1 MFPEDVA
8 EYIENEELTA
18 NDTSTTFN
26 GRAFLY
32 DFKKGDFIYKN
43 GAPIEV
49 TGMKALEVWIEKV
62 IRTERFRFKIYED
75 IEYGVS
81 IEDLIGSM
89 LPRGFTESELKREL
103 TESILLN
110 PFVEEL
116 TDWAFDINGSEW
128 RIAFTVV
135 TIDDAFV
142 MEVAA

>member
-18 NDTSTTFN
+18 NDTSSTFN

-49 TGMKALEVWIEKV
+49 TGMKALQVWIEKV

-128 RIAFTVV
+128 RITFTVV

>member
-8 EYIENEELTA
+8 EYIENEEITT
-18 NDTSTTFN
+18 NDTSSTFN
-26 GRAFLY
+26 GRTFLY
-32 DFKKGDFIYKN
+32 DFKIGDFIYKN

-49 TGMKALEVWIEKV
+49 VGIKALQVWIEKV

-81 IEDLIGSM
+81 IEDLFGSM
-89 LPRGFTESELKREL
+89 LPKGFVESELKREL

-110 PFVEEL
+110 PFVEEV
-116 TDWAFDINGSEW
+116 TDWDFEIEGSEW
-128 RIAFTVV
+128 KIAFTV
-135 TIDDAFV
+135 ISIEGAFE

>member
-8 EYIENEELTA
+8 EYIENEELIA
-18 NDTSTTFN
+18 NDTSSTFN

-49 TGMKALEVWIEKV
+49 TGIKALEVWIEKV
-62 IRTERFRFKIYED
+62 IRTERFRFKIYEEM
-75 IEYGVS
+75 EYGVS

-89 LPRGFTESELKREL
+89 LPRGFIESELKREL

-116 TDWAFDINGSEW
+116 TDWAFEIDGSEW
-128 RIAFTVV
+128 RITFTVV

>member
-8 EYIENEELTA
+8 EYIENEEIAL
-18 NDTSTTFN
+18 NDTSSTFN

-49 TGMKALEVWIEKV
+49 TGIKALEVWIEKV

-128 RIAFTVV
+128 RITFTVV

>member
-1 MFPEDVA
+1 MFPEDVT
-8 EYIENEELTA
+8 EYIANEELI
-18 NDTSTTFN
+18 NDRSVPAFN
-26 GRAFLY
+26 GRSFLY
-32 DFKKGDFIYKN
+32 DFKKGDFVYKN

-49 TGMKALEVWIEKV
+49 TGMKALRVWIEKV
-62 IRTERFRFKIYED
+62 IRTERFRFKIYEE

-110 PFVEEL
+110 PIVEEL

-128 RIAFTVV
+128 RITFTVV

>member
-8 EYIENEELTA
+8 EYIENEEIAL
-18 NDTSTTFN
+18 NDTSSTFN

-49 TGMKALEVWIEKV
+49 TGMKALQVWIEKV

-128 RIAFTVV
+128 RITFIVV

>member
-8 EYIENEELTA
+8 EYIENEEIVE
-18 NDTSTTFN
+18 NDTSSTFN
-26 GRAFLY
+26 GRTFLY
-32 DFKKGDFIYKN
+32 DFKNGDFIYKN
-43 GAPIEV
+43 GAPVEV
-49 TGMKALEVWIEKV
+49 VGIKALQVWIEKV

-89 LPRGFTESELKREL
+89 LPRGFKESEMKREL

-116 TDWAFDINGSEW
+116 TDWSFVTDGSEW
-128 RIAFTVV
+128 TIAFTVV
-135 TIDDAFV
+135 SVEGAFE
-142 MEVAA
+142 MEVAP

>member
-8 EYIENEELTA
+8 EYIENEEIAL
-18 NDTSTTFN
+18 NDTSSTFN

-49 TGMKALEVWIEKV
+49 TGMKALQVWIEKV

-128 RIAFTVV
+128 RITFTVV